1 MAAADIVF
9 GGTIAFL
16 IGVGAASLNW
26 NIYATILGGFL
37 LFCLGI
43 LFFRRGNPQYRK
55 LLIFLLPLFLGFFY
69 YYLYLNIEKTG
80 EYISFNRNIS
90 FSGVVINEPQAGER
104 VQKFVIKL
112 RPPLHGKAE
121 ITTALFPEFNY
132 GDLLEA
138 NGVIKPARSVA
149 AEPTSFFPKIK
160 LLDHHKSFW
169 VKEKLL
175 AFKNI
180 LTAQFKK
187 FLPPDSAALMSG
199 LTFGVRADFTKDF
212 KNQMALSGTTHL
224 VALSGYNIVILV
236 WAIAAVFRYFL
247 SRRLTFYFTTFT
259 IFLFVLMVGAE
270 ASVVRAAIMGFL
282 LLLAG
287 QVGRL
292 YSFRNAVAL
301 VAAIMVLF
309 DPTILIFNVGFQLSF
324 MSLLGIAYLSPA
336 LKKLFR
342 FHDVS
347 PGFLNW
353 RENLL
358 TTLGAQ
364 LAVAPLLLRYFGQF
378 SLTSFIANI
387 LILTFV
393 SFTMFLGFVLAGL
406 GLIFSQLGFLVAWM
420 ANLLLA
426 YEIGVIR
433 VFAKLRLPVLGA
445 GFSWFFFVLFYVSL
459 VGVILYINGNRSH
472 SEKTG

>member
-9 GGTIAFL
+9 GGAIAFL

-26 NIYATILGGFL
+26 SIYATILGGFL

-43 LFFRRGNPQYRK
+43 LFFRRGNQQYRK
-55 LLIFLLPLFLGFFY
+55 LLVFLLPLFLGFFY

-80 EYISFNRNIS
+80 EHISFNRNTS
-90 FSGVVINEPQAGER
+90 FSGVVINEPQSTEK

-112 RPPLHGKAE
+112 LPPLHGKTE

-138 NGVIKPARSVA
+138 NGVIEPARTVA

-160 LLDHHKSFW
+160 LLDHHQGFW

-180 LTAQFKK
+180 LTAQFGK

-236 WAIAAVFRYFL
+236 WAIAAVFGYFL
-247 SRRLTFYFTTFT
+247 SRRLTFYLTTFT

-301 VAAIMVLF
+301 VATIMVLF
-309 DPTILIFNVGFQLSF
+309 DPKILVFNVGFQLSF

-336 LKKLFR
+336 LKKLFH
-342 FHDVS
+342 FQNVDA
-347 PGFLNW
+347 GFLNW
-353 RENLL
+353 RENLT

-364 LAVAPLLLRYFGQF
+364 LAVAPFLLQYFGQF
-378 SLTSFIANI
+378 SLTSFVANI
-387 LILTFV
+387 LILAFV
-393 SFTMFLGFVLAGL
+393 PFTMFLGFVLAGL
-406 GLIFSQLGFLVAWM
+406 GLIFSQLGFLIAWI

-426 YEIGVIR
+426 YEIGVIKL
-433 VFAKLRLPVLGA
+433 FSKLRLPVESSPLSWIFFIAFYAFLIGA
-445 GFSWFFFVLFYVSL
+445 
-459 VGVILYINGNRSH
+459 ILHFLPKKN
-472 SEKTG
+472 K